1 MNFSNKTKLLISV
14 SANPTNFGVTI
25 YNYLFNK
32 LSMNYFYL
40 PVKIT
45 DAQNVVNSI
54 RSLNIHGCSV
64 SSPLKSSIYELL
76 DSSDRI
82 SSQLKNVNTVKNSN
96 GKLKGYN
103 TDYFGFNKLIQ
114 DKEYKSVL
122 IYGYGSVVET
132 IVLCLKQNNIKN
144 IYITGRD
151 QSKVEAFSRR
161 HKLNTTT
168 NNLEFDLLIN
178 ATPSGSKYDDVFKY
192 LDCVKNVIDLNVN
205 NEKNDLVN
213 KALLKNINTVTGSEM
228 SIYQL
233 QKQFEIYFDT
243 SLDENLLREA
253 LMFYLN

>member
-64 SSPLKSSIYELL
+64 SSPLKSSIYKLL

-82 SSQLKNVNTVKNSN
+82 SSQLKNVNTIKNSS

-114 DKEYKSVL
+114 GKEYKSVL

-151 QSKVEAFSRR
+151 QSKVEAFSRG

-168 NNLEFDLLIN
+168 KNLEFDLLIN
-178 ATPSGSKYDDVFKY
+178 ATPSGGKYDDVFKY
-192 LDCVKNVIDLNVN
+192 LDCVKNIIDLNVN

-253 LMFYLN
+253 LMYYLN

>member
-40 PVKIT
+40 PVKTT

-64 SSPLKSSIYELL
+64 SSPLKSSIYELV

-82 SSQLKNVNTVKNSN
+82 SSQLKNVNTIKNST

-114 DKEYKSVL
+114 GKEYKSVL

-151 QSKVEAFSRR
+151 QIKVEAFSRR

-168 NNLEFDLLIN
+168 KNLEFDLLIN

-192 LDCVKNVIDLNVN
+192 LDCIKNVIDLNVN

-253 LMFYLN
+253 LMYYLN